1 MKGSLHSHF
10 RAERPRQTPHMKQE
24 SSAGLLDSGN
34 RPVYANAEAI
44 RVFVYPENPAETK
57 SAGSYLAERIQTLAL
72 NGQDRTQLPAA
83 RDFISGRRR
92 YLCRFFVLESDWK
105 KGAVLTLAVLIERA
119 GQTSSLVTSVAR
131 QFHLTCREKETVRLL
146 FEGLIIMSAGYAAV
160 FLSQHFTARPNPRG
174 IEHKIP
180 AGQLS

>member
-1 MKGSLHSHF
+1 MEGSLHSHF
-10 RAERPRQTPHMKQE
+10 RGAAEANAHMKQE
-24 SSAGLLDSGN
+24 SSAGLLLDSGN
-34 RPVYANAEAI
+34 RPVYADAEAI
-44 RVFVYPENPAETK
+44 RVFVYPENPVEIK
-57 SAGSYLAERIQTLAL
+57 SAGSYLAERVQTLAF
-72 NGQDRTQLPAA
+72 NGQDQTQLPAA

-105 KGAVLTLAVLIERA
+105 KGAVLTLVVLIERV
-119 GQTSSLVTSVAR
+119 GQTSSPVTSVAR
-131 QFHLTCREKETVRLL
+131 QFHLTYREKETARLL

-160 FLSQHFTARPNPRG
+160 FLSQHFTACPNPRG